1 MKVVGLSL
9 PEKKEIVIIVIGRIR
24 VRVRVRSTKEA
35 KTKNL

>member
-24 VRVRVRSTKEA
+24 VRVRSTKGA